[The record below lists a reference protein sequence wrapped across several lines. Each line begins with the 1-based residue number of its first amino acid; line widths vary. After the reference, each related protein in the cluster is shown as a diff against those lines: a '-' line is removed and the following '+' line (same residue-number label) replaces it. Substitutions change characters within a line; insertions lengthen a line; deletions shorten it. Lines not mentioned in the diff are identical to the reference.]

1 MKWMTGFFNIHSDV
15 IKWKHFPRYWLFVRG
30 IHRSPVNS
38 PDKGQWRGAL
48 MFSMICV
55 WINNI
60 GKQSWGW
67 WFETPSHPLW
77 RHCNVDRIQWT
88 QRYNEVVITLKD
100 VALTLLLSVLRY
112 WRFHAIWDIVSLAL
126 VIAAD
131 NGTQHISSTFTEV
144 LKIISMCEKLWTFKF
159 EVWFSSEIDWTNVL
173 KNNKKQLI

>member
-1 MKWMTGFFNIHSDV
+1 MKGMTGFFYIHNDV

-38 PDKGQWRGAL
+38 PHKGRWRGAL

-67 WFETPSHPLW
+67 WFETLSHPLW
-77 RHCNVDRIQWT
+77 RHCNVDRIQWI

-100 VALTLLLSVLRY
+100 VAWTLLLSVLRY
-112 WRFHAIWDIVSLAL
+112 WRFHTIWDIVSLAL
-126 VIAAD
+126 AIAAD

-159 EVWFSSEIDWTNVL
+159 EVWFSPEIDWTNVL